1 MKNSSQIKSDA
12 SKGGKMNNSKILRR
26 RVYSGVLAAMMLS
39 GGAATLAS
47 SHREAP
53 LIAGLPRLDGTD
65 LYMFRS
71 YEAGREDYVTIL
83 ANYFPLQAAYGGPNY
98 FDLEPAGVYEI
109 HIDNDGDSLEDITF
123 SFDFSTILA
132 GVTVPV
138 NGQDM
143 AIPLINAGAIGPG
156 AMDTAAVNSR
166 QEYAINYVSGDR
178 RTGTSQAIV
187 NADTQASNFRRP
199 VDNIGTKSISDYD
212 AYASSH
218 IYPISIPGCSAAG
231 RVFVGQRKE
240 GFAVNVGQLFDLVN
254 LNPLGAEDA
263 VENPLGDVNVTTL
276 ALEVPVSCLTD
287 GDAVIGAWTTA
298 SLDIGNGLQQVS
310 RLGNPLVNEVVI
322 GLPDKDKFNAS
333 EPIDDAQFADYVV
346 NPTLPYL
353 LELLFSD
360 AGAVAPTAF
369 PRNDLILAFSGVTGL
384 NTPANVENGMFTR
397 SEMLHLNTNI
407 AAKSAA
413 MQENM
418 GVLAGDTSGF
428 PNGRRPGDDVVDIA
442 LRVMM
447 GALID
452 DSTLAPNNKAPFTD
466 QTTVS
471 ATDFDTSFPYLKT
484 PIAGSTIPE

>member
-1 MKNSSQIKSDA
+1 
-12 SKGGKMNNSKILRR
+12 MNKSKILRR
-26 RVYSGVLAAMMLS
+26 RINSGVLMALILS
-39 GGAATLAS
+39 GGATTFAS

-53 LIAGLPRLDGTD
+53 LIAGLPKLDATD

-71 YEAGREDYVTIL
+71 YEEGREDYVTIL

-98 FDLEPAGVYEI
+98 FDLETAGLYEI

-138 NGQDM
+138 GGKDM

-156 AMDTAAVNSR
+156 AMDTGAVNSR

-178 RTGTSQAIV
+178 RTGTSEAIV
-187 NADTQASNFRRP
+187 NADTQASSFRRP
-199 VDNIGTKSISDYD
+199 VDNIGTKSIPDYD

-218 IYPISIPGCSAAG
+218 IYAISIPGCSAAG
-231 RVFVGQRKE
+231 RVFVGQRQE
-240 GFAVNVGQLFDLVN
+240 GFAVNLGQVFDLVN

-263 VENPLGDVNVTTL
+263 VANPIGDTNITTL

-287 GDAVIGAWTTA
+287 GDEVIGAWTTS
-298 SLDIGNGLQQVS
+298 SLDIGGSMQQVS
-310 RLGNPLVNEVVI
+310 RLGSPLVNEVVI
-322 GLPDKDKFNAS
+322 GLPDKDKFNSS
-333 EPIDDAQFADYVV
+333 EPVDDAQFADYVV
-346 NPTLPYL
+346 NPTLPFL

-360 AGAVAPTAF
+360 AGAVAPTVF
-369 PRNDLILAFSGVTGL
+369 PRDDLILAFSGVPGL
-384 NTPANVENGMFTR
+384 NVPANVANGMFPR
-397 SEMLHLNTNI
+397 SEMLRLNTSI

-413 MQENM
+413 TQENM

-447 GALID
+447 GALIS
-452 DSTLAPNNKAPFTD
+452 DSTVAPNNTAPFTD
-466 QTTVS
+466 QTTVN
-471 ATDFDTSFPYLKT
+471 AVDFDASFPYLKS
-484 PIAGSTIPE
+484 PIAGSTVPE